1 MGQSDGKY
9 RLLVVAL
16 IVVGAAIA
24 PVAYFAAVGR
34 TPLVTPEQAARLITE
49 TNALLVDVRSPASYE
64 ARHVDGAENWP
75 VEKIKAL
82 AGADDVPQR
91 FKGRK
96 LLTLCDVGVS
106 GAGAARHLRKLG
118 LDAANVRGGMQEWV
132 TVTGDP
138 AESPDSRLQ
147 FVTRDKAA
155 PAFREAPWYE
165 QWAQLISGF
174 GIKYTY
180 MALSAVLIVVL
191 LVWSDRQPDLM
202 ALMWGQVFFLIGEAA
217 CAVNYVVFNERSY
230 LTEYAHGFGMLLC
243 FGFTTYAILEGMDR
257 RLMKLSDADA
267 KCAAIG
273 LCGKCIKY
281 EDVPCGLKRM
291 FYVAVPAMFVIA
303 FMPLCASLRT
313 TAYNTRIVG
322 VLYTY
327 VHPFVYQVFEARLC
341 PIAGIVL
348 LGASVGVLAF
358 KKDNP
363 VALSK
368 VLFAAG
374 MGPVGFSMLR
384 TVLSGLYADNLVW
397 SWSWEEITELLFIVG
412 VCIVLWIFR
421 ASLLPR
427 LGRAA
432 KADTAQA

>member
-1 MGQSDGKY
+1 MPQSDSKY

-16 IVVGAAIA
+16 IAVGVLIAPAAYWAAI
-24 PVAYFAAVGR
+24 GR
-34 TPLVTPEQAARLITE
+34 TPLVRPEQAARLITE
-49 TNALLVDVRSPASYE
+49 TNALLVDVRPPDSFA
-64 ARHVDGAENWP
+64 ARHVAAAENWP
-75 VEKIKAL
+75 VGRIKAL
-82 AGADDVPQR
+82 GGADDVPQQ

-96 LLTLCDVGVS
+96 LLTLCNVGMT
-106 GAGAARHLRKLG
+106 GAAAARRLRKLG
-118 LDAANVRGGMQEWV
+118 MDAANVRGGMQEWV

-138 AESPDSRLQ
+138 AESPDPQLQ
-147 FVTRDKAA
+147 FVSRGKVA
-155 PAFREAPWYE
+155 PDFREAPWYE

-191 LVWSDRQPDLM
+191 LVWSDRQADLM

-230 LTEYAHGFGMLLC
+230 LTEYVHGFGMLLC
-243 FGFTTYAILEGMDR
+243 FGFTAYAVFEGMDR
-257 RLMKLSDADA
+257 RLIKLSDADA
-267 KCAAIG
+267 KCAALQ
-273 LCGKCIKY
+273 LCRRCIKY
-281 EDVPCGLKRM
+281 DDVPCGLKRM
-291 FYVAVPAMFVIA
+291 FYVAIPAMLVIA
-303 FMPLCASLRT
+303 FMPLCASLKT

-341 PIAGIVL
+341 PIAGILL
-348 LGASVGVLAF
+348 LGASFAVLLF

-368 VLFAAG
+368 ILFAAG

-384 TVLSGLYADNLVW
+384 TIFTGLYADNLVW
-397 SWSWEEITELLFIVG
+397 SWSWEEITELLFVAA
-412 VCIVLWIFR
+412 VCFVLWIFR
-421 ASLLPR
+421 AGLFRRKGEP
-427 LGRAA
+427 A
-432 KADTAQA
+432 